1 MALIFNVLMTFLRI
15 MEFAIV
21 IRALLSWVDPG
32 MRNPISQFL
41 VQLTEPIIGPIRRA
55 IPSIGMIDISPMVAI
70 LVIVVL
76 QQMLSRA
83 MIAG

>member
-41 VQLTEPIIGPIRRA
+41 VQLTEPIIAPIRRA